1 MYRVKRF
8 KVFENERLFGVGDID
23 YIDNFAELFNIFS
36 LLRSSEMCDKHGIL
50 KVDVDDIG
58 SKYPEFDDMFDT
70 EEEYYA
76 SLALVKEII
85 EKYYKRL

>member
-1 MYRVKRF
+1 MFRVKRF
-8 KVFENERLFGVGDID
+8 KVFENERVFGVGDID

-36 LLRSSEMCDKHGIL
+36 LLRGANMCDKHGIL
-50 KVDVDDIG
+50 KVDIDDVG
-58 SKYPEFDDMFDT
+58 LKFPEFDDMFDT

-76 SLALVKEII
+76 SLTLVKEII

>member
-1 MYRVKRF
+1 
-8 KVFENERLFGVGDID
+8 
-23 YIDNFAELFNIFS
+23 
-36 LLRSSEMCDKHGIL
+36 MCDKHGIL

-76 SLALVKEII
+76 SLALIKEII